1 MRPCADPNGIPLARP
16 WIWSRRNGPWRRV
29 PVLWVGAAPG
39 NAGGRGRGNLGAHG
53 TRIPFG
59 GDVAGANLEVLLG
72 SLGMDRNETF
82 IVAALNRLP
91 DRGGGEPTAR
101 EIREPAGGYPDSISL
116 LRDTLVA
123 CGPALVVALGNVAA
137 RAVAAAWLRPPG
149 DPGLPSLA
157 ALGRAGWHRHARI
170 GGLDRLGPPSPALR
184 TAWAGAW
191 DEDASPDAVWLT
203 HPSAQNM
210 SPFAGED
217 TAFHRRMLEARDA
230 LRGAARA
237 VLGIR
242 PPGRRPPISADGI
255 YALPEWRGAILPRL
269 STMDGLWRRRG
280 V

>member
-1 MRPCADPNGIPLARP
+1 
-16 WIWSRRNGPWRRV
+16 
-29 PVLWVGAAPG
+29 
-39 NAGGRGRGNLGAHG
+39 GRGNLGAHG